1 MSPVDR
7 YDCLIA
13 ATEHRAS
20 RLLARILQ
28 LEAQGNPILV
38 EALHFRLLVL
48 QNYIAKLEHER
59 RTAIRV
65 RRGEFWLEPA

>member
-1 MSPVDR
+1 VDR

-28 LEAQGNPILV
+28 LESQANPLLLD
-38 EALHFRLLVL
+38 ALHFRLIVL
-48 QNYIAKLEHER
+48 QNYIVKLEHER
-59 RTAIRV
+59 STAIRV